1 MTTVLYAALGGAIG
15 ASLRYGVNVT
25 APKLLG
31 LDFPWA
37 TMIVNVVGSF
47 IMGVLVAAMAAGWNT
62 SQEMR
67 VFLATGILGG
77 FTTFSAFSLDFVSLW
92 ERKNHA
98 AALGYAGG
106 SVLLSLVAVFAG
118 LWLARQVMQ

>member
-1 MTTVLYAALGGAIG
+1 
-15 ASLRYGVNVT
+15 
-25 APKLLG
+25 
-31 LDFPWA
+31 
-37 TMIVNVVGSF
+37 VGSF

-77 FTTFSAFSLDFVSLW
+77 FTTFSAFSLDFVALW

-106 SVLLSLVAVFAG
+106 SVVLSLVAVFAG
-118 LWLARQVMQ
+118 LWLARQVLQ